1 MVFNPSLC
9 HKEPVS
15 AQKFY
20 IVKSIYMT
28 EAFTLCKVKATYFGT
43 YLKDVSLIGIF
54 CTATIHANNTEAVK
68 GFVHCT
74 AITQGTE
81 LP

>member
-1 MVFNPSLC
+1 
-9 HKEPVS
+9 
-15 AQKFY
+15 
-20 IVKSIYMT
+20 MT
-28 EAFTLCKVKATYFGT
+28 ESFTLCKVKATYFGT
-43 YLKDVSLIGIF
+43 YLKDVSLIGTF
-54 CTATIHANNTEAVK
+54 CTATIHANNTETVK